1 MTIKVVA
8 KSQYLL
14 KESDPSVNRYVFS
27 YTIQIYNHG
36 EQKAQVL
43 SRHWIITDA
52 NGSVEEVRGEGVVG
66 EQPVIE
72 PGQYFEYTSFAI
84 LKTPVGSMHGNY
96 QLVDSDN
103 IEFEAPISP
112 FRLAI
117 PQILN

>member
-8 KSQYLL
+8 TSQYLL

-27 YTIQIYNHG
+27 YTIQIHNQG
-36 EQKAQVL
+36 ELSAQLL

-72 PGQYFEYTSFAI
+72 PGQHFEYTSFAI
-84 LKTPVGSMHGNY
+84 LKTPVGSMHGGY
-96 QLVDSDN
+96 QLIDSN
-103 IEFEAPISP
+103 EVHFEAPISP

-117 PQILN
+117 PQLLN